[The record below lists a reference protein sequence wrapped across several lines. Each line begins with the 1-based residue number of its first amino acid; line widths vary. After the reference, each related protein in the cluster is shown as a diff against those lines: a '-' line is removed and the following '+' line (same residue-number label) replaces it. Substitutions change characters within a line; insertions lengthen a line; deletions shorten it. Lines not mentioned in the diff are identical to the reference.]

1 MKNRNPKWLIIW
13 LLSALSCLAQ
23 PLLVEGVPSPVPAS
37 ANGIYERQSTGWAK
51 GTEWRIARAGSYWT
65 LDQYV
70 DGAWSIGSVLSA
82 NQSPSPWAAPWPG
95 GMSVT
100 LADPGTIGSAGG
112 GAITDPGTIGAPGV
126 QPSID
131 PFLRPYPQNL
141 SEEQKAAVLENLGI
155 LNPDELNAL
164 LESFAKP
171 PRTALDVLDSADHL
185 YFLSEAGNTI
195 FDAKGDLN
203 LTVTG
208 TISDAAFDPFFDT
221 SRAFTDNNRADSSED
236 LATNGNP
243 YWGVVGFSVDSV
255 TGQDQLIS
263 SSDETGNPN
272 NFQLYR
278 VGNSLRF
285 RVIRFGT
292 ELNFDEVS
300 LEGLEAGESYIAVF
314 RADGTNIRLAATGL
328 GEALDDNS
336 LSLTASTFP
345 LRVGFKKNS
354 SLDSNNFWNG
364 EIGLVGIGFGQLS
377 DSDTKLLLSAKSV
390 DFRSAHKAIR
400 GIGAWGDSLTTTS
413 FAPEPWPMLL
423 AAAAGGYSH
432 TVNGIG
438 GQNSTE
444 IRARMEATPLE
455 NLRVDTLVVW
465 AGNNNSSARQ
475 GVVDDVSAM
484 VDRGL
489 LAGCRQVLIFGLP
502 NRSGFNSTSSV
513 ISDLQT
519 NLDFCNAGFQA
530 KAASDERI
538 KYVDLH
544 EAFINPANYS
554 PLDGNDSSDQNA
566 GIVPRSARD
575 TPASPNSTH
584 LGNPGTRHISS
595 TVLPIMTQ

>member
-70 DGAWSIGSVLSA
+70 DGAWSIG
-82 NQSPSPWAAPWPG
+82 
-95 GMSVT
+95 
-100 LADPGTIGSAGG
+100 
-112 GAITDPGTIGAPGV
+112 
-126 QPSID
+126 
-131 PFLRPYPQNL
+131 PYPQNL

-292 ELNFDEVS
+292 V
-300 LEGLEAGESYIAVF
+300 
-314 RADGTNIRLAATGL
+314 T
-328 GEALDDNS
+328 
-336 LSLTASTFP
+336 
-345 LRVGFKKNS
+345 
-354 SLDSNNFWNG
+354 
-364 EIGLVGIGFGQLS
+364 
-377 DSDTKLLLSAKSV
+377 
-390 DFRSAHKAIR
+390 RS
-400 GIGAWGDSLTTTS
+400 
-413 FAPEPWPMLL
+413 F
-423 AAAAGGYSH
+423 Y
-432 TVNGIG
+432 
-438 GQNSTE
+438 
-444 IRARMEATPLE
+444 
-455 NLRVDTLVVW
+455 
-465 AGNNNSSARQ
+465 
-475 GVVDDVSAM
+475 
-484 VDRGL
+484 
-489 LAGCRQVLIFGLP
+489 
-502 NRSGFNSTSSV
+502 
-513 ISDLQT
+513 
-519 NLDFCNAGFQA
+519 
-530 KAASDERI
+530 
-538 KYVDLH
+538 
-544 EAFINPANYS
+544 
-554 PLDGNDSSDQNA
+554 
-566 GIVPRSARD
+566 
-575 TPASPNSTH
+575 
-584 LGNPGTRHISS
+584 
-595 TVLPIMTQ
+595 

>member
-1 MKNRNPKWLIIW
+1 MNLFKLILNPQVYSARLGAQIAPDTTVSELLAPPSDHDAWQSMGCLDETFSSKISSKIMKNRNPKWLIIW

-221 SRAFTDNNRADSSED
+221 SRVA
-236 LATNGNP
+236 
-243 YWGVVGFSVDSV
+243 
-255 TGQDQLIS
+255 
-263 SSDETGNPN
+263 
-272 NFQLYR
+272 
-278 VGNSLRF
+278 
-285 RVIRFGT
+285 
-292 ELNFDEVS
+292 
-300 LEGLEAGESYIAVF
+300 
-314 RADGTNIRLAATGL
+314 
-328 GEALDDNS
+328 
-336 LSLTASTFP
+336 
-345 LRVGFKKNS
+345 
-354 SLDSNNFWNG
+354 
-364 EIGLVGIGFGQLS
+364 
-377 DSDTKLLLSAKSV
+377 
-390 DFRSAHKAIR
+390 
-400 GIGAWGDSLTTTS
+400 
-413 FAPEPWPMLL
+413 
-423 AAAAGGYSH
+423 
-432 TVNGIG
+432 
-438 GQNSTE
+438 
-444 IRARMEATPLE
+444 
-455 NLRVDTLVVW
+455 
-465 AGNNNSSARQ
+465 
-475 GVVDDVSAM
+475 
-484 VDRGL
+484 
-489 LAGCRQVLIFGLP
+489 
-502 NRSGFNSTSSV
+502 
-513 ISDLQT
+513 
-519 NLDFCNAGFQA
+519 
-530 KAASDERI
+530 
-538 KYVDLH
+538 
-544 EAFINPANYS
+544 
-554 PLDGNDSSDQNA
+554 
-566 GIVPRSARD
+566 
-575 TPASPNSTH
+575 
-584 LGNPGTRHISS
+584 
-595 TVLPIMTQ
+595 